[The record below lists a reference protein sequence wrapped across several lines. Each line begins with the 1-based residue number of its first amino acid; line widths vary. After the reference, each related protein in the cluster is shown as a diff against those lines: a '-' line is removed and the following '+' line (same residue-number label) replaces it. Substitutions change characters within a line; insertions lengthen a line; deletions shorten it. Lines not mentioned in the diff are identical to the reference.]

1 MDVFKKWF
9 GKKDPNVVIAAPIKG
24 KVVSLNEV
32 PDPVFSDKMMG
43 DGVAIQPEEGMV
55 YAPVDGEI
63 AQMFHTGH
71 AVGIRTKEG
80 VEVLIHIGLETV
92 SLEGEGF
99 TTKVEQ
105 GDRVKTGQ
113 PLIQFS
119 LDTVK
124 EKAKSTITPVVVTNM
139 DLVDSLAPKL
149 SEQVDVGEPVMEVK
163 LKK

>member
-55 YAPVDGEI
+55 YAPIDGEV

-149 SEQVDVGEPVMEVK
+149 SEQVDVEEPVMEVK

>member
-149 SEQVDVGEPVMEVK
+149 SEQVDVEEPVMEVK

>member
-1 MDVFKKWF
+1 MFKKWF

-149 SEQVDVGEPVMEVK
+149 SEQVDVEEPVMEVK

>member
-1 MDVFKKWF
+1 
-9 GKKDPNVVIAAPIKG
+9 
-24 KVVSLNEV
+24 
-32 PDPVFSDKMMG
+32 
-43 DGVAIQPEEGMV
+43 MV
-55 YAPVDGEI
+55 YAPIDGEV